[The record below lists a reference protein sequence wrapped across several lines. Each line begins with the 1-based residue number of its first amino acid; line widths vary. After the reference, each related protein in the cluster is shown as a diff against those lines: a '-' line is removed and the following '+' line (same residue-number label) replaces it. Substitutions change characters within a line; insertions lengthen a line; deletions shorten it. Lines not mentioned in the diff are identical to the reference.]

1 MKHAFSALCVAAA
14 IAISPQVAD
23 AVEYVTV
30 ENYFE
35 GFDNVQTGNDQC
47 AIGWGRI
54 FDYTPLGPISYRVE
68 AMGGMDDERS
78 KNTNVFSNQWQETW
92 DDETGATYATEDYI
106 VTPEVNG
113 KIAFYLSKK
122 GSNVNDIPKIK
133 AYTCT
138 RNEDYTYTLGDMI
151 DLGDIYINPAQSAHE
166 WTLVEFTLPQST
178 HVALWIEH
186 CYLDSF
192 SADEAIIPQLR
203 LLQLYGFNAE
213 AYTLNADRDGNV
225 EFNLSIK
232 MVNRGNL
239 PLYTTD
245 SDFNFEVVNGGDVIK
260 TVAIPDNLQPGDGTT
275 VDFALPYKLA
285 DPTKSET
292 LAVRCIENVSRTVS
306 STDIRLQA
314 NAHVPVLEISKDGSK
329 LEKLNLGLYEET
341 PMIPI
346 VFANTGSDVLSISS
360 ITMPEGLSLDVE
372 APFTIEAGQKKDAIL
387 TVTTDKPVTGKIT
400 VESNTYGNVNGFT
413 VNGAKVAPGTYTEDF
428 SASTM
433 PDRWVIAKSGAWTL
447 RTDEGVLRSAT
458 SSSSAAKAILP
469 KLKIAD
475 GSKLLFALTR
485 TTRATY
491 YECYVKIFASDDR
504 ANWTEIAKISS
515 KDADTK
521 LPGFDEYGYV
531 EVDVP
536 AGEKYLAF
544 EGVYVNIDNIAVGT
558 LAETGS
564 DIYIHSYN
572 AAASGM
578 VNYPFEASVTIQN
591 TGESTLG
598 SNEYSV
604 DLMLNGEK
612 IATIDPEALPELTN
626 AGASSTEFKF
636 SHIPH
641 AAVEGGEL
649 KANIKVGERIF
660 ESEATNIDIVPE
672 TMNTSVQ
679 VGKLNINLGDEHPSI
694 PIRSSLNNSYSE
706 FIYTASQLGMSQGD
720 KIASIAFYYSIIA
733 ERNPKKTIKMWIENT
748 DLSTPPTPERGKAFA
763 DTTSMTR
770 VVCNDYI
777 FARTTERVF
786 DKFALLTLT
795 FDESF
800 EYDGRNLRII
810 VAQESSDFVA
820 ASFFVVGGGTT
831 RWAADDNLADAKAA
845 NSMPI
850 SYIPA
855 AFITL
860 DKTAPHVSGSVSS
873 AASPLEGA
881 KIILSS
887 EGVEYYGE
895 TDAEG
900 KFNVEILQPAR
911 SYDAVIAAHTY
922 TDATVDAN
930 VYSADTELGDFG
942 MASNSPAEDVL
953 DITAGTNDDMIFSWQ
968 AVTPGSLD
976 TDVSYTVYVDGEKA
990 AENLKDTSYTIEN
1003 LTPGE
1008 HTFGVCAVFEPTG
1021 EASAISE
1028 IRAGYSSIISA
1039 NTRGI
1044 SITSVPGGVEITV
1057 DDAGT
1062 AMIFNASGMKVTEKQ
1077 ICAGTHRIAVAPG
1090 MYVVAVNGFAT
1101 KISIR

>member
-14 IAISPQVAD
+14 LALSPQAAG

-106 VTPEVNG
+106 VTPEVSG
-113 KIAFYLSKK
+113 KVSFYLSKK
-122 GSNVNDIPKIK
+122 GSNVKDIPKIK

-138 RNEDYTYTLGDMI
+138 RNEDFTYSLGDII
-151 DLGDIYINPAQSAHE
+151 DLGELYINPDQAAHE
-166 WTLVEFTLPQST
+166 WTLVEFTLPESS

-203 LLQLYGFNAE
+203 LLQLYGFSAD
-213 AYTLNADRDGNV
+213 AYTADADRDGNV

-239 PLYTTD
+239 PLYATD
-245 SDFNFEVVNGGDVIK
+245 SDFNFEVQNGGEIVM
-260 TVAIPDNLQPGDGTT
+260 TVPIADDLEPGDGTT
-275 VDFALPYKLA
+275 VNFTLPYKLA
-285 DPTKSET
+285 NPTKSET
-292 LAVRCIENVSRTVS
+292 LTVKCVENVSRTVS
-306 STDIRLQA
+306 STDIRLEA
-314 NAHVPVLEISKDGSK
+314 RAHVPVLEITKDGKNLSQ
-329 LEKLNLGLYEET
+329 LNLGLYEENPVIT
-341 PMIPI
+341 
-346 VFANTGSDVLSISS
+346 VTFANTGSDVLSITS
-360 ITMPEGLSLDVE
+360 ISVPEGLSLDIDAPLSIEPGLKRE
-372 APFTIEAGQKKDAIL
+372 ASL
-387 TVTTDKPVTGKIT
+387 TVTTDKPVTGKIE
-400 VESNTYGNVNGFT
+400 VESNTYGNVDGFT
-413 VNGAKVAPGTYTEDF
+413 VSGAKVTPGTYAEDF

-433 PDRWVIAKSGAWTL
+433 PARWIIAKSGAWTL

-469 KLKIAD
+469 KLKIAE

-491 YECYVKIFASDDR
+491 YECYVKVFASDDR

-515 KDADTK
+515 KDADTL
-521 LPGFDEYGYV
+521 LPGYDEYGYV
-531 EVDVP
+531 ELDVP

-558 LAETGS
+558 LAEVGH
-564 DIYIHSYN
+564 DIYIHSY
-572 AAASGM
+572 AAPAEAM

-591 TGESTLG
+591 TGEANLTAD
-598 SNEYSV
+598 EYSV
-604 DLMLNGEK
+604 DLMLDGVK
-612 IATIDPEALPELTN
+612 IAAITPENLAELTN
-626 AGASSTEFKF
+626 EGASTTEFKF

-641 AAVEGGEL
+641 AAVEAGKL
-649 KANIKVGERIF
+649 KARVTVGDRTF
-660 ESEATNIDIVPE
+660 ESEAAQIDIVPE
-672 TMNTSVQ
+672 TMNTTVQ

-694 PIRSSLNNSYSE
+694 PIRSAMNNSYSE
-706 FIYTASQLGMSQGD
+706 FVYTASQLGMSKGD

-733 ERNPKKTIKMWIENT
+733 ERNPQKTIKMWIENT
-748 DLSTPPTPERGKAFA
+748 DLATPPATERGKAFA
-763 DTTSMTR
+763 DTTTMTR
-770 VVCNDYI
+770 VICDDYI

-786 DKFALLTLT
+786 DKFALLTLP

-820 ASFFVVGGGTT
+820 ASFFVVSGGTT
-831 RWAADDNLADAKAA
+831 RWAADDNLADAKAT
-845 NSMPI
+845 NSMPV

-855 AFITL
+855 ALITL
-860 DKTAPHVSGSVSS
+860 DKTAPNVSGTVSS
-873 AASPLEGA
+873 DASPLEGA
-881 KIILSS
+881 KIVLSS

-900 KFNVEILQPAR
+900 KFSVTIMQPAR
-911 SYDAVIAAHTY
+911 SYDAVVAAHAHN
-922 TDATVDAN
+922 DVIVEATVYN
-930 VYSADTELGDFG
+930 ADTELGEIA
-942 MASNSPAEDVL
+942 MKSNAPAADALDVTPG
-953 DITAGTNDDMIFSWQ
+953 DDDTITFTWP

-976 TDVSYTVYVDGEKA
+976 TDVTYTVYVDGEKA
-990 AENLKDTSYTIEN
+990 AEGLKDTTYTAEN
-1003 LTPGE
+1003 LASGE

-1021 EASAISE
+1021 EASTVSE
-1028 IRAGYSSIISA
+1028 IKTVYSSIVSA
-1039 NTRGI
+1039 STSGI
-1044 SITSVPGGVEITV
+1044 NIAAVPGGIEITADSTCAAMV
-1057 DDAGT
+1057 FTVSGVKIAERAISAGT
-1062 AMIFNASGMKVTEKQ
+1062 TRISLPSGTYIVSANGLAAK
-1077 ICAGTHRIAVAPG
+1077 IAV
-1090 MYVVAVNGFAT
+1090 
-1101 KISIR
+1101 R